1 MEKDTNG
8 RKKYTQLS
16 QGLSLEPRIRA
27 SYEFHDIKDKID
39 TWRKTGFGINTHYAD
54 SIIYAIIRLCE
65 AVAEGEKVDVP
76 KVESYPQSSPSG
88 VQEEDGIAD
97 NLMNNINIGVG
108 KRPTSKMPTSVPPM
122 LGCVQ
127 SGSLSPKNPNPFLI
141 SYNYSPPVLTGV
153 DEWSVFVR
161 KYSDDQVVAVIQ
173 HKFPTQ
179 SVAAA
184 FSVNNWNLGEYF

>member
-39 TWRKTGFGINTHYAD
+39 TWRKTGFGINAPYAD
-54 SIIYAIIRLCE
+54 SMVYAIIRLCE
-65 AVAEGEKVDVP
+65 AVVEGEHMDAP
-76 KVESYPQSSPSG
+76 CYCNAAQSSLSG
-88 VQEEDGIAD
+88 AQEEDGIAD
-97 NLMNNINIGVG
+97 YLMNNINIGVG
-108 KRPTSKMPTSVPPM
+108 KRPTSEMPTSVPPM